1 MSWRNPGL
9 VGRTITALAL
19 VASLS
24 AVGSSA
30 NVAVAGADVCELGE
44 GDLTIS
50 DLPAGSSVI
59 KCDAVGRVVTYD
71 DTGLTV
77 PEPGTAVSIDALATD
92 GGTHG
97 FTMEVASDGKVSYDL
112 TESSADNSTAG
123 TDVADSL
130 SSPATTSGD
139 LTQGSDSTD
148 ADASDAAAEGAEVT
162 DTDALSSTG
171 ACSDGAY
178 ATADRKEYGTYN
190 WYIGDDGMPGGLSR
204 TDAKWVFYDAIDNI
218 TDSYNNCGYSD
229 TVGARANFLSETSY
243 EADINDKSQC
253 TSWDGLSTWDAGDPK
268 GDHVAVTCS
277 RTWPMPGVKNDLR
290 EADVR
295 FNTHD
300 HDFTNKPTSS
310 CTNKYDIRAVGTH
323 EAGHVF
329 GLGHVGSGH
338 ENLTMFTNS
347 FLCNTKARTLGKG
360 DVLGLRSIC

>member
-19 VASLS
+19 LASLS

-30 NVAVAGADVCELGE
+30 NVAVAGADVCEFGE

-112 TESSADNSTAG
+112 T
-123 TDVADSL
+123 
-130 SSPATTSGD
+130 
-139 LTQGSDSTD
+139 QGSDSTD
-148 ADASDAAAEGAEVT
+148 ADASDAAAEGAEVA
-162 DTDALSSTG
+162 DTDALGSTG

-253 TSWDGLSTWDAGDPK
+253 TSWDGLSTWDAGDLK

-310 CTNKYDIRAVGTH
+310 CTNRYDIRAVGTH

-360 DVLGLRSIC
+360 DVLGLRSIY